1 MARTGRRPGTS
12 GAREAI
18 LASAQELFAS
28 VGFQRA
34 TIREVAREAG
44 VDPALVH
51 HYFGTKDDLF
61 VAVLDLPANPGEVIP
76 AALAGDP
83 DELGER
89 IVRAFLGAW
98 DGQPGQRPLLAL
110 VRSATSNESAA
121 RMVREFME
129 HAIRARLAAVIEA
142 DDVPLRTAL
151 AASQMAGL
159 AIARYVLR
167 LEPLASAPPETV
179 VAAVGPTIQR
189 YLKGDL
195 TA

>member
-1 MARTGRRPGTS
+1 MARTGRRPGNS

-18 LASAQELFAS
+18 LASAQELFSS

-61 VAVLDLPANPGEVIP
+61 VAVLDLPANPGELLP
-76 AALAGDP
+76 GALAGDP
-83 DELGER
+83 DGLGER
-89 IVRAFLGAW
+89 IVWTFLKAW
-98 DGQPGQRPLLAL
+98 DGQAGQRPLLAL

-121 RMVREFME
+121 RMVREFVE
-129 HAIRARLAAVIEA
+129 HTIRARLATVIDA
-142 DDVPLRTAL
+142 DDAPLRTAL

-159 AIARYVLR
+159 AITRYVLR
-167 LEPLASAPPETV
+167 LEPLASAPPATV
-179 VAAVGPTIQR
+179 VAAIGPTIQR
-189 YLKGDL
+189 YLRGDL
-195 TA
+195 DA